1 MYINDTGRIF
11 KIHHPKHFNNHI
23 YFTFTKNIRLTINM
37 KFSLT
42 SITVGLLALGAA
54 NAAPV
59 SSPEPP
65 LAAQLTKR
73 VVPGWKHFR
82 AIAPDASVQ
91 LGPQAEL
98 LAKEANQKVIFNFNS
113 HGYILGALCIGSCP
127 IATGSSLITEYTEL
141 YFDPAQTNFNA
152 GSPGFT
158 NLYVKRDEGGKI
170 AMDWPGNQG
179 LGDWVGTGFSID
191 DTTGEVRLY
200 GSNPAGWTVCKEV
213 DAESG
218 KEYHRLYYDNY
229 GPQCARIQIF
239 AEAV

>member
-1 MYINDTGRIF
+1 
-11 KIHHPKHFNNHI
+11 
-23 YFTFTKNIRLTINM
+23 M

-59 SSPEPP
+59 SNPQPE
-65 LAAQLTKR
+65 LIKR
-73 VVPGWKHFR
+73 DPAGWKHFR
-82 AIAPDASVQ
+82 VVAPPASVQ
-91 LGPQAEL
+91 IGPQAEL
-98 LAKEANQKVIFNFNS
+98 IAAEINQMVLFNFNS
-113 HGYILGALCIGSCP
+113 HGYVIGPLCVGSCP
-127 IATGSSLITEYTEL
+127 IAPGSSLIAEYAEL

-158 NLYVKRDEGGKI
+158 NLYVKRDEGGKV
-170 AMDWPGNQG
+170 AMDWPGNQE

-191 DTTGEVRLY
+191 GTTGEVRLY
-200 GSNPAGWTVCKEV
+200 GSDPAGWTVCKEI

-229 GPQCARIQIF
+229 GAQCARVQIF
-239 AEAV
+239 AEAA